1 MQIRTDNLESV
12 KPFLKKLYRPAFDSH
27 KGQNG
32 KVLIIGGSSL
42 FHAASIW
49 AAEVASHFVDMV
61 HYSSTEENMEIFKD
75 LKKKFRGGIVVPQ
88 KDLENYIEEDDV
100 ILIGPGM
107 VREFPP
113 EEAKYAQEIVKKIA
127 DKFPQKRIVMD
138 AGALQVLNPKTLLK
152 FKKKPILT
160 PHQKEFER
168 LFGID
173 VSKMGDQ
180 QTAKTVNEKAREFNC
195 IIVLKKVSIF
205 ISDGEGEYIVEGGNA
220 GLTKGGTG
228 DVLAGLI
235 ASFYAK
241 NDAVMSSILAAWV
254 LKRTA
259 ETLFLTK
266 GYWYNINNLIENIAD
281 TLYSSLKEA
290 NL

>member
-1 MQIRTDNLESV
+1 MVIKTDDSKAIR
-12 KPFLKKLYRPAFDSH
+12 PFLEKLYKPPFDSH

-49 AAEVASHFVDMV
+49 AAEVSTHFVDMV
-61 HYSSTEENMEIFKD
+61 HYASTEENNEILKD
-75 LKKKFRGGIVVPQ
+75 LKKKFRGGMVVSRNHLDDYM
-88 KDLENYIEEDDV
+88 KEDEV

-107 VREFPP
+107 VREHPK
-113 EEAKYAQEIVKKIA
+113 EEAEYTKKIVEEVA
-127 DKFPQKRIVMD
+127 EKFPNKRFVFD
-138 AGALQVLNPKTLLK
+138 AGAIQVMDPKILLK
-152 FKKKPILT
+152 FKEKPIVT
-160 PHQKEFER
+160 PHQQEFKK
-168 LFGID
+168 LFGEN
-173 VSKMGDQ
+173 VSEKDDKETEGVVKR
-180 QTAKTVNEKAREFNC
+180 TAKNYNC

-205 ISDGEGEYIVEGGNA
+205 VSDGVESYIIEGGNA

-235 ASFYAK
+235 TSLYAK
-241 NDAVMSSILAAWV
+241 NDPILSSILAAWV

-259 ETLFLTK
+259 ERLFLTK

-281 TLYSSLKEA
+281 TLYSALKEA
-290 NL
+290 